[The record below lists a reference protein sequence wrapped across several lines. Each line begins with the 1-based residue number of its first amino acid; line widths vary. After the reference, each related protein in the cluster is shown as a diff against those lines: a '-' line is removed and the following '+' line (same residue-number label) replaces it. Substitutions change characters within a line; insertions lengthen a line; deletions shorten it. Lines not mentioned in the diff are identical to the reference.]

1 MIDENLLEKL
11 VENNISLIDKY
22 LSNSD
27 WKVKENSNMS
37 YSLQGLN
44 YYLFSELIKLYW
56 LNKVYTKEIKN
67 AHNRADIHVHDL
79 NSLSN
84 YCMGLDLQDI
94 LMTGMTGASGKV
106 DAAPAKRFRAAL
118 GQIVNLLYS
127 IAGEISGAVAV
138 SNFDTYLAPF
148 IRYNNL
154 TENDVEQALQEF
166 MFNINVPTRV
176 GYQSPFSNIT
186 LDLTVPK
193 HLENQQVII
202 GGKFQDKV
210 YGDFQPEVN
219 LLNDKL
225 FDIMLKGDS
234 KGRVF
239 SFPIPTYNITKD
251 FDWNNPI
258 NYKLWQITAKYGIP
272 SFANYVNSD
281 LNPEDTKSL
290 CCRLRLN
297 LKELQHRSGSFFG
310 ASPLTGSVGVCTI
323 NMPRLGHLNRNE
335 DDFFEQLSDLMD
347 IAKDSLEIKRKII
360 EQFSD
365 NGMYPYLKFYM
376 RNIKTKTGKFWTNH
390 FSTIGLIGMNEC
402 CLNFLEKDITTK
414 EGKEF
419 SIKVL
424 NYMRNK
430 VLKYQQKTGN
440 LYNLEATPGEGIT
453 YRFAKADKSRYK
465 HIICANDND
474 VKNGA
479 EPFYTNSTHVPVDFT
494 DDVFEIFDHQN
505 DLQVLYTG
513 GTTINVFVGEEIEN
527 PLAVKELVK
536 ILCTKYKVPYFTINP
551 SFSICPEHNYI
562 KGKQEKCPT
571 CGSET
576 EVYSRIVGYLR
587 PVKQWNVGK
596 QAEFL
601 KRKTIKVK

>member
-44 YYLFSELIKLYW
+44 FYMSSELSKLYW
-56 LNKVYTKEIKN
+56 LNKIYPKEIKN
-67 AHNRADIHVHDL
+67 AHNRADIHLHDL
-79 NSLSN
+79 GLLAG
-84 YCMGLDLQDI
+84 YCLGMDLQDI
-94 LMTGMTGASGKV
+94 LMSGITGVHGKV
-106 DAAPAKRFRAAL
+106 DSAPAKNFRTIL
-118 GQIVNLLYS
+118 GQIANIFYS
-127 IAGEISGAVAV
+127 LSGECAGALAI
-138 SNFDTYLAPF
+138 SNFDTFLAPF

-154 TENDVEQALQEF
+154 SEKEVEQALQEF
-166 MFNINVPTRV
+166 VFNMNVPTRV
-176 GYQSPFSNIT
+176 GFQSAFTNVT
-186 LDLTVPK
+186 LDLQCPN
-193 HLENQQVII
+193 HLSNLPVII
-202 GGKFQDKV
+202 GGNKQNKV
-210 YGDFQPEVN
+210 YGDFQPEIN
-219 LLNDKL
+219 LFNDKFL
-225 FDIMLKGDS
+225 DILTKGDN

-239 SFPIPTYNITKD
+239 TFPIPTYNITKD
-251 FDWNNPI
+251 FDWNNPS
-258 NYKLWQITAKYGIP
+258 YLKLWRATAKFGIP
-272 SFANYVNSD
+272 SFSNYINSD
-281 LNPEDTKSL
+281 VDISSTYSM

-297 LKELQHRSGSFFG
+297 LKELQHRGGSFFG
-310 ASPLTGSVGVCTI
+310 ASGLTGSIGVVTI
-323 NMPRLGHLNRNE
+323 NMPRLGYLTRNE
-335 DDFFEQLSDLMD
+335 DDFFEQLGDLMD

-360 EQFSD
+360 EKFSD
-365 NGMYPYLKFYM
+365 DGMYPYLKFYM
-376 RNIKTKTGKFWTNH
+376 RNIKAKTGKFWTNH

-430 VLKYQQKTGN
+430 VLKYQTKTGN

-465 HIICANDND
+465 HIICANESDI
-474 VKNGA
+474 KNGE

-513 GTTINVFVGEEIEN
+513 GTTINIFVGEEIEN

-536 ILCTKYKVPYFTINP
+536 ILCEKYKVPYFTINP
-551 SFSICPEHNYI
+551 TFSVCQKCGYI
-562 KGKQEKCPT
+562 NGKHEKCPT
-571 CGSET
+571 CGGDT

-601 KRKTIKVK
+601 KRKTVKV